1 MSQNKG
7 LMIAVVVLGV
17 VAVAAVA
24 SSVTLWMMRSNGSAS
39 VQPPPK
45 EKESQPAEAQN
56 PPRSEAPA
64 AVAPAAGATVQEISG
79 VFINE
84 KEISQGQVDEL
95 KRTYGAAPPKGHYW
109 YDSRSGL
116 YGYLGFESAGYIRPG
131 HDFGTVSPQASR
143 GNTGIFLNT
152 RELNTTET
160 QFFQKLFG
168 AVYPGRYWL
177 DGATGNIGVEGNPNP
192 TANLVLAMQ
201 QAQRANQRS
210 SEYHW
215 RDGSGAVVS
224 SDGNCTFA
232 AIPGAPVYSN
242 PGC

>member
-24 SSVTLWMMRSNGSAS
+24 TSITLLMTRSNGA
-39 VQPPPK
+39 
-45 EKESQPAEAQN
+45 
-56 PPRSEAPA
+56 APA
-64 AVAPAAGATVQEISG
+64 QPLPQQNKTASSDNPARPETPAVAPIVETAKETSG

-84 KEISQGQVDEL
+84 KEISQGQVDDL
-95 KRTYGAAPPKGHYW
+95 KRTYGAVPPKGHYW

-116 YGYLGFESAGYIRPG
+116 YGYWGFESAGYIRPG
-131 HDFGTVSPQASR
+131 HDFGTLSPQASR

-160 QFFQKLFG
+160 LFFQKLFG

-177 DGATGNIGVEGNPNP
+177 EGTTGNIGVEGNPVP

>member
-24 SSVTLWMMRSNGSAS
+24 SSVTLWMARNNGAAS
-39 VQPPPK
+39 VQPPPE
-45 EKESQPAEAQN
+45 EKESKPSEAQS
-56 PPRSEAPA
+56 PARPEAP
-64 AVAPAAGATVQEISG
+64 AVAPAVAIAQETTG

-84 KEISQGQVDEL
+84 KEISQGQVDDL
-95 KRTYGAAPPKGHYW
+95 KRTYGAVPPKGHYW

-116 YGYLGFESAGYIRPG
+116 YGYWGFESAGYIRPG
-131 HDFGTVSPQASR
+131 HDFGTLSPQASR

-152 RELNTTET
+152 REMNTTET
-160 QFFQKLFG
+160 LFFQKLFG

-177 DGATGNIGVEGNPNP
+177 EGATGNIGVEGNPVP

-201 QAQRANQRS
+201 QTQRANQRS

>member
-7 LMIAVVVLGV
+7 LTIAVMVLGV

-24 SSVTLWMMRSNGSAS
+24 SSVTLWMARNNGAAPRQDAGSAS
-39 VQPPPK
+39 K
-45 EKESQPAEAQN
+45 TIPAEKRN
-56 PPRSEAPA
+56 PTPSDVPVTVPPA
-64 AVAPAAGATVQEISG
+64 DNEKQTTG

-84 KEISQGQVDEL
+84 KEISQEQLDGLRQ
-95 KRTYGAAPPKGHYW
+95 TYGAAPPKGKYW

-116 YGYLGFESAGYIRPG
+116 YGYWGFESAGYIRPG
-131 HDFGTVSPQASR
+131 HDFGSLSAQASN

-152 RELNTTET
+152 RELNMTET

-168 AVYPGRYWL
+168 AVYQGRYWL
-177 DGATGNIGVEGNPNP
+177 DGATGNIGVEGNTIPV
-192 TANLVLAMQ
+192 ANLVAAMQ

-210 SEYHW
+210 EYHW
-215 RDGSGAVVS
+215 RDGSGAVIG

-232 AIPGAPVYSN
+232 VIPGAPVYSN